1 MDTVTESSMA
11 IAMGKSGGMGV
22 IHRNLDIK
30 KQTKEVVKVGNVVKE
45 KVEKQFE
52 KEQKEI
58 VEDKTIVEEQ
68 EIIKRMSGRR
78 MHLKSGR
85 TYHIDFNPPKNFN
98 KDDLTGED
106 LIQREDDKPEVIKKR
121 LEVYYKETFPLL
133 DFYRKESNN
142 FFEIDGSLPV
152 EEVAKAIVHIFSS

>member
-1 MDTVTESSMA
+1 MTNVGLLECKKA
-11 IAMGKSGGMGV
+11 LEKANI
-22 IHRNLDIK
+22 DI
-30 KQTKEVVKVGNVVKE
+30 EFVVFLN
-45 KVEKQFE
+45 
-52 KEQKEI
+52 I
-58 VEDKTIVEEQ
+58 EEQ

-85 TYHIDFNPPKNFN
+85 SYHIDFNPPKNFN

-142 FFEIDGSLPV
+142 FFEILVSSQRITSEMENTCKALKVISLRFPIGV
-152 EEVAKAIVHIFSS
+152 ETTYKPSLYLFFFMSESGIIKI